1 VVRDWPGIEI
11 SAFDYLLSD
20 SDIPPNPYISENRIQ
35 TMRQEKLSD
44 TVMLCIFNGTP
55 SHVRIQEPY
64 EGMRVGV
71 DTGDARHDNGRAY
84 RTNLK
89 DLDANFLCRIC
100 GGSVNTAD
108 ADPQCE
114 DPLDIH
120 DHVQNVAQCPKCYKY
135 IYAPHAEA
143 GPCPYC
149 PLHPGIWLDKYE
161 LDFPSTTL
169 TANYRTYD
177 VFTRRQPGDN
187 SVLNIQGIYEKGL
200 EQLDYIQGSVPPQ
213 DSALLAI
220 QLLQFPYQ
228 QDFECENDY
237 PKSVNTNPT
246 DTSGGA

>member
-1 VVRDWPGIEI
+1 
-11 SAFDYLLSD
+11 
-20 SDIPPNPYISENRIQ
+20 
-35 TMRQEKLSD
+35 MRQEKLSD

-71 DTGDARHDNGRAY
+71 DTENARHDNGRAY

-108 ADPQCE
+108 ADPQCD
-114 DPLDIH
+114 DPLDVH
-120 DHVQNVAQCPKCYKY
+120 DDVQNVAQCPKCYQY
-135 IYAPHAEA
+135 THAHGAE
-143 GPCPYC
+143 GRPCPQC
-149 PLHPGIWLDKYE
+149 FALRGDE
-161 LDFPSTTL
+161 STNPIIPTQ
-169 TANYRTYD
+169 TTPAFRTYD

-187 SVLNIQGIYEKGL
+187 SVLNIQGIYEKSL